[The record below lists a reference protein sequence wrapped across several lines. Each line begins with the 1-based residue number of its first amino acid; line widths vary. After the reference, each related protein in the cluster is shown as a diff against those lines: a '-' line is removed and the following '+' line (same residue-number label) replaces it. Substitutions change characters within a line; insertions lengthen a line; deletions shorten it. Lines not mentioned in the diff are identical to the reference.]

1 MPVINKVFSIT
12 VFYNPRND
20 VLTGLASCRDQVE
33 EMVIVDNSEYLN
45 LKLHN
50 YIEKH
55 FTNSCLIVNGKNLG
69 IAKALNQGL
78 EYAIKEGFE
87 YALLMDQDSELFPE
101 AVEKLRQCLDSDERI
116 FIASPRRIDVNSAP
130 IKNISTRYM
139 RKLTCATSGSL
150 LRLKHVK
157 EVGYHDEKLFID
169 MVDHE
174 CCLRAVSRGL
184 HVVIVND
191 AFMRHRLG
199 MMCRKK
205 ILWINFYPTNHSA
218 LRRYYK
224 ARNSLY
230 VWRKY
235 AFKYPRY
242 VLPAI
247 ANFIIEYL
255 EILLFE
261 DAKLEK
267 TRAVL
272 TGFWDC
278 IRQRFGKKE
287 DSFMRVRG

>member
-1 MPVINKVFSIT
+1 MKSIISVT
-12 VFYNPRND
+12 VLYNPSERILINLNSYKD
-20 VLTGLASCRDQVE
+20 STTRMLIIDNTDIPNRTIHKEIIKKNSIAR
-33 EMVIVDNSEYLN
+33 IVANHD
-45 LKLHN
+45 
-50 YIEKH
+50 
-55 FTNSCLIVNGKNLG
+55 NLG

-78 EYAIKEGFE
+78 EYAINEGFE
-87 YALLMDQDSELFPE
+87 YALLMDQDSELCPE
-101 AVEKLRQCLDSDERI
+101 AVDKLKQCLESDERI
-116 FIASPRRIDVNSAP
+116 FIASPQRIDVNSAP
-130 IKNISTRYM
+130 IKNNIRYK

-150 LRLKHVK
+150 LRLKHIK
-157 EVGYHDEKLFID
+157 DVGYHDEKLFID

-174 CCLRAVSRGL
+174 YCLRAVSRGL
-184 HVVIVND
+184 HVVVVND

-230 VWRKY
+230 VWCRY
-235 AFKYPRY
+235 GCKYPRY

-287 DSFMRVRG
+287 DTFMSVRG

>member
-1 MPVINKVFSIT
+1 MARILAISVY
-12 VFYNPRND
+12 YNPHYD
-20 VLTGLASCRDQVE
+20 VVRGLESFYEQADE
-33 EMVIVDNSEYLN
+33 TVIVDNSEEAVNEIYTIIKKYCN
-45 LKLHN
+45 VKI
-50 YIEKH
+50 IE
-55 FTNSCLIVNGKNLG
+55 NNGNRG
-69 IAKALNQGL
+69 IATALNQGL
-78 EYAIKEGFE
+78 EYAINEGFE
-87 YALLMDQDSELFPE
+87 YALLMDQDSELCPE
-101 AVEKLRQCLDSDERI
+101 AVDKLKQCLESDERI
-116 FIASPRRIDVNSAP
+116 FIASPQRIDVNSIP
-130 IKNISTRYM
+130 KKYNSTQYK

-150 LRLKHVK
+150 LRLKHIK
-157 EVGYHDEKLFID
+157 DVGYHDEKLFID

-174 CCLRAVSRGL
+174 YCLRAVSRGL
-184 HVVIVND
+184 YVVIVND

-230 VWRKY
+230 VWCRY
-235 AFKYPRY
+235 GFKYPRY

-267 TRAVL
+267 TRAIL
-272 TGFWDC
+272 IGFWDC
-278 IRQRFGKKE
+278 ARQRFGKK
-287 DSFMRVRG
+287 RIHL